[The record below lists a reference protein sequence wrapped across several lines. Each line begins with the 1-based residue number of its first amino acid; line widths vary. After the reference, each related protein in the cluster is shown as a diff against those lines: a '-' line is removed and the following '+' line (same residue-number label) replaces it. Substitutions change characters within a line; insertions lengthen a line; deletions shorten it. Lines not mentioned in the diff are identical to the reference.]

1 MLTLSSASLSL
12 SLSVLSIS
20 AANRTSRHPISSS
33 RRRLSVRVHPQEG
46 RIYRNEETRWE
57 RERERERWIHRSF
70 LRGESL
76 GRNNRV
82 CEARG
87 KTNRFERMEGRKVFW
102 YCLREPGRLIKYWIL
117 SMKYRRKHP
126 PPPSFPVD
134 EKFERFSVNFS
145 SILRF
150 ELLTSTFRYFGGW
163 ILSILSQS
171 RAYIFNSR
179 NCWTSNLH
187 L

>member
-1 MLTLSSASLSL
+1 MLPDFTLSRERSFSLGRANFIIRLSLSL
-12 SLSVLSIS
+12 SLFFPLARRIEHLAIRFLLPVVDCPFVC
-20 AANRTSRHPISSS
+20 T
-33 RRRLSVRVHPQEG
+33 RRRAGFIATKR
-46 RIYRNEETRWE
+46 RDE

-150 ELLTSTFRYFGGW
+150 ELLTSTFRYFGG
-163 ILSILSQS
+163 
-171 RAYIFNSR
+171 
-179 NCWTSNLH
+179 
-187 L
+187 